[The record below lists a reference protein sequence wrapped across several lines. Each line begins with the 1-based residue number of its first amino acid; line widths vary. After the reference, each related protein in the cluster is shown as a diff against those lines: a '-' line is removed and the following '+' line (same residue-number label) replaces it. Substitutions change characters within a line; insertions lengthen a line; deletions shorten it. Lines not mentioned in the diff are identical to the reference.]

1 MGEIKWVD
9 YLFRK
14 YDNSETSIHVGYRLL
29 PTRIIG
35 DNSLW
40 PSDIN
45 RREKSVRSARSPCAR
60 SNSSESGRR
69 VTRGNERR
77 KKKKSRR
84 WCLRLNYIAGDQV
97 AIHHWPEAKF
107 AFDLT
112 RIDSIAVPS
121 GRSLDDDL
129 IAVRKSPSWRS
140 RGQLAIH
147 PSFTPSPLW
156 AEPREPEPRFLHRT
170 KLSSRAPAVAVAV
183 D

>member
-14 YDNSETSIHVGYRLL
+14 YDNSETSIYVGYRLL

-45 RREKSVRSARSPCAR
+45 RREESVRSAR

-77 KKKKSRR
+77 KKEKSR
-84 WCLRLNYIAGDQV
+84 CSPV
-97 AIHHWPEAKF
+97 FAIK
-107 AFDLT
+107 LY
-112 RIDSIAVPS
+112 R
-121 GRSLDDDL
+121 GRSSRDQDPPL
-129 IAVRKSPSWRS
+129 A
-140 RGQLAIH
+140 RGQIRIRSH
-147 PSFTPSPLW
+147 
-156 AEPREPEPRFLHRT
+156 ENR
-170 KLSSRAPAVAVAV
+170 
-183 D
+183 